1 MPGWAEVEW
10 VGSGQDGLRL
20 VEAQEG
26 CRFVAAPWS
35 KPAAYSF
42 SCHLAGTCWAVRD
55 SSIATIGAAEE
66 AAT

>member
-1 MPGWAEVEW
+1 MPDWAGVEW
-10 VGSGQDGLRL
+10 VDSGQGGLRL
-20 VEAQEG
+20 AVAQEG

-42 SCHLAGTCWAVRD
+42 SCHLAGTCWVVRG